1 MDGVLSFWELSQ
13 ALVSRLA
20 EALGLPGNPPSAV
33 DQAREKQQTRE
44 VMARAGLAS
53 PKHNLIHSP
62 KDLAA
67 AAEHVGF
74 PAVIKPITGAPPPPP
89 PGDWETPRFLLLW
102 L

>member
-33 DQAREKQQTRE
+33 DGARDKQQTRTI
-44 VMARAGLAS
+44 MAKAGLAS
-53 PKHNLIHSP
+53 PKNILIHSP
-62 KDLAA
+62 ADLPK

-74 PAVIKPITGAPPPPP
+74 PAVIKPITG
-89 PGDWETPRFLLLW
+89 DDILIVVL
-102 L
+102 